1 MAKTI
6 QVSQWVY
13 DQLAEV
19 KEDKDH
25 QSFDSA
31 IRDLLRECGGD
42 GD

>member
-13 DQLAEV
+13 DQLSAI

-31 IRDLLRECGGD
+31 IRDLLRERD
-42 GD
+42 DD